1 MFAFAAIGTTLEGMR
16 NAVLDFI
23 DVCNLLDRQRTTH
36 LPYST
41 ELLNGLF
48 SSQTLEM
55 PPHLCRQ
62 HCATAL
68 CRALVPV
75 MDFTGS

>member
-16 NAVLDFI
+16 NAVFFI

-48 SSQTLEM
+48 SKPDTEN
-55 PPHLCRQ
+55 
-62 HCATAL
+62 ATAPL
-68 CRALVPV
+68 LTTLRNRARP
-75 MDFTGS
+75 